1 MSQKTFTS
9 SIFVKLGQ
17 TQQNEEHLVKT
28 VELDFDPVTKTITK
42 DRKTSRESKKTE
54 IPPEFIIKPRRQF
67 VNEDQSAKFKASHDG
82 SSSTVLTWSKDG
94 TVLHS
99 SRKNKIYTDG
109 VLHILE
115 VKKVSTEDGGVY
127 TCTICNSG
135 GTAETT
141 AELEVYSEY
150 SKPQKSQKKVY
161 AAPSVDIPLQDITV
175 LHGDKNI
182 VLECK
187 FSNAVDSI
195 VCWYKN
201 GQPLHKS
208 LFTRQNFDGR
218 LSKLILTTIT
228 ESHGGLYECAAANTG
243 GEVRSCCRVAVMAP
257 GTRSIPPKFVN
268 PLSDQTLCVGDNLLL
283 EAKVTGYPRPSIKWY
298 KNQQEIKTSRV
309 LRTEFDGSTVRL
321 IMENVDLSDSDSYK
335 CIAEN
340 DVGIDQIKAKVT
352 VQREVIRKTDN
363 GTDVVQHSYTQPVS
377 PVNQGPVSPVNQ
389 GPVSPVNQRS
399 ALKPESATKLSSH
412 IRSQDI
418 SVRST
423 TRSGVEK
430 QPALPSR
437 ETSRELPSRETSR
450 EPPTF
455 VQELQDS
462 RVKTG
467 DPVELLVEV
476 KGSPPVEIVWVHN
489 NSEVNEDH
497 PVYRTTCSDNIHQLV
512 IPRCKPEDAGEFVC
526 EAYNEYGEI
535 DTFCR
540 LSVSEN
546 LSDMETIDENKE
558 ALPQVYH
565 AMARK
570 IQIEDSNDSD
580 RGTPPDFVLK
590 PRSAMVEKEKSA
602 IFLCRPEGNPRPSV
616 QWLKQGIVIENSDKY
631 KVTHGDDSILEIR
644 NVVIED
650 CGKYTCLLL
659 NPSGSVSTD
668 IELTMGK
675 PNTEFKDT
683 ETSAVRKRSIPDSP
697 KRSTLDSPKRT
708 PESPKRSAL
717 DSPKHLTPDSPKR
730 FTPEGSKRG
739 VINRKIEM
747 FDKPQDNSPSSN
759 KLIPAR
765 KLPTTFSSNLSRG
778 RQGHSHQTKEDFRDV
793 LNKIKTPKDNKLEHG
808 LASVRNKGLS
818 TSRVDSHSV
827 VSQRQ
832 RDKSPVKV
840 SDAVRKFSKESPS
853 TDQSMFVSSRN
864 NRNLNS
870 STTQSPKS
878 ISGARSSRINVRKL
892 ANDLSG
898 SPQSLKMSE
907 IENET
912 PQSKTICENKPK
924 VFNRCENE
932 ETESKTEFSVK
943 ERQAVIHS
951 DLKTIIG
958 KKQTMI
964 LQEQQIEGMKVNSAK
979 TLPSPTSEGYT
990 KTLPSPTFEGHKTLP
1005 SPISESHIKTLP
1017 SPFSEGHTKTLPS
1030 PTFEGH
1036 IKTLPSPT
1044 SEGRMKR
1051 NFLAEATQ
1059 NSAVEMGAVFGQKFE
1074 ADKIRTMPEK
1084 QKRTSVVE
1092 TPVTGQ
1098 VEFKILLEKKRN
1110 SLPATSSPTKLHST
1124 GSFREK
1130 MSGQKESDPSPIIK
1144 TSVKRINNVDEVLD
1158 RLKDRPPKPEQ
1169 KIVSSFTQSVPK
1181 SAERM
1186 NRSRN
1191 LGETRRLSRESS
1203 PNFRNVLNQIEAKTK
1218 IQESLPQLK
1227 RNDQN
1232 THYHDIK
1239 DKTVLTNR
1247 KPKVESSPKI
1257 TRSALPQKNSVE
1269 FSPSNYHH
1277 AKIVNNLES
1286 NNGISESSDS
1296 SEKSDHQVVE
1306 TKLEMQKSER
1316 AQKWNALSELYA
1328 EQADDQI
1335 SIQGNNM
1342 HQNGRIENTQN
1353 HNGGSLD
1360 KYERKISSVSYNN
1373 HSSPNND
1380 PHREMD
1386 RKNVSHR
1393 EVDRENVF
1401 ENMNG
1406 SNSESDVHESASE
1419 NIPENLGP
1427 GHAVMMNL
1435 KRTKFSEVE
1444 ELFED
1449 FSRIDREFE
1458 SLKRNPRYGP
1468 IEKLDVDD
1476 EDKKILRKISGLSS
1490 DLADDVTSSPSDDI
1504 RSVPSKKQT
1513 KYSKKFDF
1521 EKSPAIVEQL
1531 DFRHVLKRHV
1541 EPHHR
1546 QYPKFLADLV
1556 DVRVRE
1562 GQSVTLQCQ
1571 VSGIPRPDVAWAMNN
1586 KRIKPSK
1593 FFRMTYEDNT
1603 STLVIA
1609 GAYPE
1614 DDGEYVCSATNSLGT
1629 ARCSCHLYVE
1639 ECGSNPSNEV
1649 TDEEGP
1655 SDLSSNQT
1663 STFSSHTPVRKIS
1676 YSSTETPPFTPS
1688 FEQQPI
1694 TVSQQYEHKTPS
1706 MPSVSTS
1713 LDESNY
1719 DEFEDDFESVQ
1730 KQAPHI
1736 HEISPRNVVTERG
1749 QKLQLQVS
1757 FTAEP
1762 KPVVRWFR
1770 DSFEIIS
1777 NKLYSINTTEH
1788 FSRLIIDQVDGG
1800 DSGKYYVTVDNDV
1813 GSDSIDTT
1821 VTVLDVPSPP
1831 SKPYATETTLF
1842 TVILSWSEP
1851 DSDGGSLVKT
1861 YKVEMCNAEEE
1872 EWQTLSENCS
1882 STSFCA
1888 TNLAGH
1894 NPFFFRVSAKN
1905 KIGLSEPSPVS
1916 DVIVTKDNH
1925 PSHRLSVDSDDV
1937 FGTTGTYID
1946 NDSPIS
1952 PFLPRAMQ
1960 EEELPFT
1967 PRTVVPATEKV
1978 FEDHYDKIAEVGKGK
1993 FGNVYK
1999 CLHKTEKET
2008 WAAKVIK
2015 CRKKDEKFNVKNEIS
2030 IMNELTHPKLLM
2042 LRDAYETPKSMV
2054 LVMEYV
2060 GGGEL
2065 FDRVADEDL
2074 ELTERDCVHFMRQI
2088 CEGVRYMHEKS
2099 IMHLDLKPENILC
2112 VRKDSNLIKIIDFGL
2127 ARRFTPGESLKV
2139 MFGTPEFI
2147 APEVVNY
2154 EQIGLQT
2161 DIWSLGVICYVLLS
2175 GLSPFMGD
2183 SDGETL
2189 SNVTQ
2194 GDFDFDD
2201 EAFEEISE
2209 EARHF
2214 IEKCLLKNMKKRI
2227 TISECIEHKW
2237 LAHSERNSSKKLRQ
2251 SLRNLKQFMARRK
2264 WQKMGTAI
2272 RAIGRMSIW
2281 QKQRGDS
2288 KSIDHSSITS
2298 DSDIASQ
2305 SDLSVL
2311 PVSRSTSRGETDFKG
2326 ENLESSDTTETDEE
2340 VFNQSKDEDEDCE
2353 DDKCVNCE
2361 NNNKHIKTM
2370 SSGDTSAPAEI
2381 IKDMVDCEAVK
2392 GDVVRFDI
2400 AVEGHPTPHVEWLHD
2415 SSVIK
2420 EDSRHSFI
2428 QSHNGLH
2435 SLIIRDICESDEGDY
2450 TCKVV
2455 NDNGEDTCSA
2465 ELIVY
2470 GVNAF

>member
-1 MSQKTFTS
+1 MSQRTFTS
-9 SIFVKLGQ
+9 SIYVKLGQ

-28 VELDFDPVTKTITK
+28 VELDFDPVTKTIRK
-42 DRKTSRESKKTE
+42 DKKSSKESKKTE

-67 VNEDQSAKFKASHDG
+67 VNEDQSAKFKASYEG
-82 SSSTVLTWSKDG
+82 SLSTVLTWSKDG

-115 VKKVSTEDGGVY
+115 VKKVSAEDGGIY
-127 TCTICNSG
+127 SCTICNSA

-150 SKPQKSQKKVY
+150 NKPPKSQKKVY
-161 AAPSVDIPLQDITV
+161 AAPSVDIPLRDITV
-175 LHGDKNI
+175 LPGDKNI
-182 VLECK
+182 VLECE
-187 FSNAVDSI
+187 FSNATDSI

-208 LFTRQNFDGR
+208 LLTKQIFDGR
-218 LSKLILTTIT
+218 LSKLILATIT
-228 ESHGGLYECAAANTG
+228 DSHSGLYECAAANTG

-352 VQREVIRKTDN
+352 VQREVIRKTDD
-363 GTDVVQHSYTQPVS
+363 GTEVVQPFYTQPLS
-377 PVNQGPVSPVNQ
+377 PVNE
-389 GPVSPVNQRS
+389 RS
-399 ALKPESATKLSSH
+399 TFKPESATKLSSLKKSH
-412 IRSQDI
+412 DV

-423 TRSGVEK
+423 PRSVEK

-437 ETSRELPSRETSR
+437 ETSRE
-450 EPPTF
+450 PPIF
-455 VQELQDS
+455 VQELQDI

-467 DPVELLVEV
+467 EPVELLVEV

-497 PVYRTTCSDNIHQLV
+497 AVYRTTCFDNIHQLV

-546 LSDMETIDENKE
+546 LSDMETSDGSKV
-558 ALPQVYH
+558 ALSQVFH
-565 AMARK
+565 GIARK
-570 IQIEDSNDSD
+570 IPLDDPVDGD

-590 PRSAMVEKEKSA
+590 PHSVLVEKEKSA

-616 QWLKQGIVIENSDKY
+616 QWLKQGIIIENSDKY
-631 KVTHGDDSILEIR
+631 KVTHGEDSILEIR

-659 NPSGSVSTD
+659 NPSGSISTD
-668 IELTMGK
+668 IELTLGES
-675 PNTEFKDT
+675 NTEFKAT
-683 ETSAVRKRSIPDSP
+683 ETSTVKKRSTTEIL
-697 KRSTLDSPKRT
+697 KRSTLESLKRST
-708 PESPKRSAL
+708 PESPKRSTL
-717 DSPKHLTPDSPKR
+717 
-730 FTPEGSKRG
+730 EGPKRG

-747 FDKPQDNSPSSN
+747 FDKPQENSPLSN
-759 KLIPAR
+759 KLTPI
-765 KLPTTFSSNLSRG
+765 KLPTKFSSNLSRS
-778 RQGHSHQTKEDFRDV
+778 RQGHSHQKKEDFRDV
-793 LNKIKTPKDNKLEHG
+793 LNKIKTPKDKRTGHG
-808 LASVRNKGLS
+808 LVSVRNKELS
-818 TSRVDSHSV
+818 TSRVDTHSV
-827 VSQRQ
+827 IGQRQ

-840 SDAVRKFSKESPS
+840 AEAVRKFSDPHNI
-853 TDQSMFVSSRN
+853 DQSKLETSRN

-870 STTQSPKS
+870 SRTTESPKS
-878 ISGARSSRINVRKL
+878 ISEARSSRINVRKL
-892 ANDLSG
+892 ANELSG
-898 SPQSLKMSE
+898 SPKSLNISE
-907 IENET
+907 VENESH
-912 PQSKTICENKPK
+912 QSKTKCENKAEL
-924 VFNRCENE
+924 FNRCENE
-932 ETESKTEFSVK
+932 DTESKSEFSVK
-943 ERQAVIHS
+943 ERQAVLHS

-964 LQEQQIEGMKVNSAK
+964 LQEQQVEELKVNSAK
-979 TLPSPTSEGYT
+979 TLPSPFSEGRTKTLLSPTSEGLT
-990 KTLPSPTFEGHKTLP
+990 KTLPSPTSEGLTKTLP
-1005 SPISESHIKTLP
+1005 SPT
-1017 SPFSEGHTKTLPS
+1017 SEGHTKTLPS
-1030 PTFEGH
+1030 PTSEGH
-1036 IKTLPSPT
+1036 TKTLPSPT
-1044 SEGRMKR
+1044 SEGHTKTLLSPTAEGRSKR
-1051 NFLAEATQ
+1051 NFLAEASQ
-1059 NSAVEMGAVFGQKFE
+1059 NSAVEMGAVFGKKFE
-1074 ADKIRTMPEK
+1074 TDKIRTMPEK

-1092 TPVTGQ
+1092 RPVTGQ
-1098 VEFKILLEKKRN
+1098 SEFKKLLEKKRN
-1110 SLPATSSPTKLHST
+1110 SLPSTSSPAKLHST

-1130 MSGQKESDPSPIIK
+1130 MSGQKESDLSPIIK
-1144 TSVKRINNVDEVLD
+1144 TSVQRINNVDEVLD
-1158 RLKDRPPKPEQ
+1158 RLKDRPPIPEQ
-1169 KIVSSFTQSVPK
+1169 RIVTSFTESVPK
-1181 SAERM
+1181 SSERM

-1218 IQESLPQLK
+1218 IQDSSPQPK
-1227 RNDQN
+1227 RSDQN
-1232 THYHDIK
+1232 TRYHDSQ
-1239 DKTVLTNR
+1239 DKAVLTKR
-1247 KPKVESSPKI
+1247 KQKIESSLEN
-1257 TRSALPQKNSVE
+1257 TRSALPQKNRVE
-1269 FSPSNYHH
+1269 FSPSNYRHN
-1277 AKIVNNLES
+1277 KIVNNLES
-1286 NNGISESSDS
+1286 NNGVSEFSDP
-1296 SEKSDHQVVE
+1296 SEKSNHQVVE
-1306 TKLEMQKSER
+1306 KKVEMQKTER
-1316 AQKWNALSELYA
+1316 AQKWDALSKLYA
-1328 EQADDQI
+1328 EQTDDEN
-1335 SIQGNNM
+1335 SIQVTNR
-1342 HQNGRIENTQN
+1342 HQNGRNENRENQN
-1353 HNGGSLD
+1353 VFGSDKLD
-1360 KYERKISSVSYNN
+1360 RKISSVSYNN
-1373 HSSPNND
+1373 HSFQNND
-1380 PHREMD
+1380 PDREMD
-1386 RKNVSHR
+1386 RK
-1393 EVDRENVF
+1393 NVF

-1406 SNSESDVHESASE
+1406 SKSESDVHESALE
-1419 NIPENLGP
+1419 NIPENLSP

-1476 EDKKILRKISGLSS
+1476 ADKNILRKISGLSS
-1490 DLADDVTSSPSDDI
+1490 DFADDTTSSPSDDL

-1556 DVRVRE
+1556 DVRVSE

-1639 ECGSNPSNEV
+1639 ECSSNPSNEV

-1663 STFSSHTPVRKIS
+1663 SSFSSHTPVRKIS
-1676 YSSTETPPFTPS
+1676 YSSTETPSYTPS
-1688 FEQQPI
+1688 FEQQPN

-1719 DEFEDDFESVQ
+1719 DDNEFEDDFESVQ
-1730 KQAPHI
+1730 KQPPRI
-1736 HEISPRNVVTERG
+1736 HEISPRNVVTEQG

-1777 NKLYSINTTEH
+1777 NKLYFINTTEH
-1788 FSRLIIDQVDGG
+1788 FSRLIIEQVDGG
-1800 DSGKYYVTVDNDV
+1800 DSGRYHVKVDNDV
-1813 GSDSIDTT
+1813 GSDSTETT

-1851 DSDGGSLVKT
+1851 DSDGGSLVSN

-1872 EWQTLSENCS
+1872 EWQTLSDNCS
-1882 STSFCA
+1882 STSYCA
-1888 TNLAGH
+1888 TDLAAH

-1905 KIGLSEPSPVS
+1905 KIGFSEPSPVS
-1916 DVIVTKDNH
+1916 DVIVTKDSH
-1925 PSHRLSVDSDDV
+1925 PSHRLSVDSD
-1937 FGTTGTYID
+1937 
-1946 NDSPIS
+1946 
-1952 PFLPRAMQ
+1952 

-1967 PRTVVPATEKV
+1967 PRTVVPVTEKI
-1978 FEDHYDKIAEVGKGK
+1978 FEDHYEKIAEVGKGK

-1999 CLHKTEKET
+1999 CLHKEEKET

-2127 ARRFTPGESLKV
+2127 ARRYTPGESLKV

-2214 IEKCLLKNMKKRI
+2214 IEKCLLKDMRKRI
-2227 TISECIEHKW
+2227 TISQCIEHKW

-2288 KSIDHSSITS
+2288 KSNDHSSINS

-2311 PVSRSTSRGETDFKG
+2311 PVSRSQSHEETDFKG
-2326 ENLESSDTTETDEE
+2326 DNLETSDATETDED
-2340 VFNQSKDEDEDCE
+2340 VFNQSKE
-2353 DDKCVNCE
+2353 DDENCKEDHCVNCE

-2370 SSGDTSAPAEI
+2370 SSEDTSAPAEI
-2381 IKDMVDCEAVK
+2381 VKDMVDCEAVK
-2392 GDVVRFDI
+2392 GDIVRFDI
-2400 AVEGHPTPHVEWLHD
+2400 AVEGHPTPQVTWLHD
-2415 SSVIK
+2415 QSVIK

>member
-1 MSQKTFTS
+1 MKIKKQS
-9 SIFVKLGQ
+9 SKHHMTGHHPLFLHGKWNQCYIP
-17 TQQNEEHLVKT
+17 
-28 VELDFDPVTKTITK
+28 VE
-42 DRKTSRESKKTE
+42 
-54 IPPEFIIKPRRQF
+54 
-67 VNEDQSAKFKASHDG
+67 
-82 SSSTVLTWSKDG
+82 
-94 TVLHS
+94 
-99 SRKNKIYTDG
+99 NKIYTDG

-115 VKKVSTEDGGVY
+115 VKKVSAKDGGIY
-127 TCTICNSG
+127 TCTICNSA

-175 LHGDKNI
+175 LPGDKNI

-208 LFTRQNFDGR
+208 LFTRQIFDGK

-228 ESHGGLYECAAANTG
+228 DSHSGLYECAAANTG
-243 GEVRSCCRVAVMAP
+243 GEVRSCCRVAVM
-257 GTRSIPPKFVN
+257 
-268 PLSDQTLCVGDNLLL
+268 
-283 EAKVTGYPRPSIKWY
+283 GYPRPSIKWY

-340 DVGIDQIKAKVT
+340 EKQVLVLIRLKLRLQSKGSNQKNSIDKIHGYVT
-352 VQREVIRKTDN
+352 VGKERGKTYQGDIPILRDNN
-363 GTDVVQHSYTQPVS
+363 GTDVVQPSYTQPVVT
-377 PVNQGPVSPVNQ
+377 VNQE
-389 GPVSPVNQRS
+389 PVSPVNQRS
-399 ALKPESATKLSSH
+399 ALKAESAPKLSSH
-412 IRSQDI
+412 KKSHDI

-423 TRSGVEK
+423 TRSGVDK
-430 QPALPSR
+430 QPA
-437 ETSRELPSRETSR
+437 LPSRETSR

-455 VQELQDS
+455 VQELQDI

-467 DPVELLVEV
+467 EPVEILVEV

-535 DTFCR
+535 DTYCR
-540 LSVSEN
+540 LSVSDN
-546 LSDMETIDENKE
+546 ISDMETIDENKA
-558 ALPQVYH
+558 ALPQVTH
-565 AMARK
+565 VVARK
-570 IQIEDSNDSD
+570 IQIEDSNF
-580 RGTPPDFVLK
+580 R
-590 PRSAMVEKEKSA
+590 
-602 IFLCRPEGNPRPSV
+602 NPRPSV

-644 NVVIED
+644 NVVMED

-675 PNTEFKDT
+675 PNTEYKAA

-697 KRSTLDSPKRT
+697 KRSTLDSPMRST
-708 PESPKRSAL
+708 PESPKRSTL
-717 DSPKHLTPDSPKR
+717 DSPKRSTPDSPKQ
-730 FTPEGSKRG
+730 T
-739 VINRKIEM
+739 
-747 FDKPQDNSPSSN
+747 SPLSN
-759 KLIPAR
+759 KLTPAR

-778 RQGHSHQTKEDFRDV
+778 RQGHSHQKKEDFRDV
-793 LNKIKTPKDNKLEHG
+793 LNKIKTPKDKRTEHG
-808 LASVRNKGLS
+808 LASVRNKEFS
-818 TSRVDSHSV
+818 TSRVDTHSV
-827 VSQRQ
+827 IGQRQ

-840 SDAVRKFSKESPS
+840 SDAVRKFSKESPG
-853 TDQSMFVSSRN
+853 TDQSMFVTSRN

-870 STTQSPKS
+870 SRTAESPKS
-878 ISGARSSRINVRKL
+878 VSGARSSRINVRKL

-898 SPQSLKMSE
+898 SPQNLNMSE
-907 IENET
+907 VKNES
-912 PQSKTICENKPK
+912 PESETICENKTS

-932 ETESKTEFSVK
+932 ETEPKTEFSVK
-943 ERQAVIHS
+943 ERQAVLHS

-964 LQEQQIEGMKVNSAK
+964 LQEQQIEGLKVNSAK

-990 KTLPSPTFEGHKTLP
+990 KTLPSPISEGHT
-1005 SPISESHIKTLP
+1005 KTLP

-1030 PTFEGH
+1030 PT
-1036 IKTLPSPT
+1036 
-1044 SEGRMKR
+1044 SEGRTKR
-1051 NFLAEATQ
+1051 NFLAEAAQ

-1074 ADKIRTMPEK
+1074 TDKIRTMPEK

-1092 TPVTGQ
+1092 RPVTGQ
-1098 VEFKILLEKKRN
+1098 IEFKKMLEKKRN
-1110 SLPATSSPTKLHST
+1110 SLPATSSPAKLHST

-1144 TSVKRINNVDEVLD
+1144 TSVQRINNVDEVLD

-1169 KIVSSFTQSVPK
+1169 KIVSSLTQSVPK

-1218 IQESLPQLK
+1218 IQESSPQPK
-1227 RNDQN
+1227 TNDQN
-1232 THYHDIK
+1232 TRYHDSQ
-1239 DKTVLTNR
+1239 DKAVLTNR
-1247 KPKVESSPKI
+1247 KPKIVSSPEI

-1269 FSPSNYHH
+1269 FSPSNFHH
-1277 AKIVNNLES
+1277 AKIVNNFES
-1286 NNGISESSDS
+1286 NNGVSEFSDS

-1306 TKLEMQKSER
+1306 TKLKMQKSER

-1328 EQADDQI
+1328 EQADDEI
-1335 SIQGNNM
+1335 NIQGTNM
-1342 HQNGRIENTQN
+1342 QQNGRIENTEN

-1360 KYERKISSVSYNN
+1360 KYERKISSVSYNH
-1373 HSSPNND
+1373 HSSQND
-1380 PHREMD
+1380 EPHREMD
-1386 RKNVSHR
+1386 RKNVYK
-1393 EVDRENVF
+1393 
-1401 ENMNG
+1401 NMNG

-1556 DVRVRE
+1556 DVRVSE

-1639 ECGSNPSNEV
+1639 ECSSNPSNEV

-1663 STFSSHTPVRKIS
+1663 STFSSHNPVRKIS
-1676 YSSTETPPFTPS
+1676 YSSTETPPYTPS

-1730 KQAPHI
+1730 KQAPRI

-1788 FSRLIIDQVDGG
+1788 FSRLIIEQVDGG
-1800 DSGKYYVTVDNDV
+1800 DSGKYNVTVDNDF

-1821 VTVLDVPSPP
+1821 VTVLDVPSSP

-1861 YKVEMCNAEEE
+1861 YRVEMCNAEEE

-1882 STSFCA
+1882 STSYCA
-1888 TNLAGH
+1888 TNLAVTIH
-1894 NPFFFRVSAKN
+1894 FFS
-1905 KIGLSEPSPVS
+1905 I
-1916 DVIVTKDNH
+1916 TKDNH

-1967 PRTVVPATEKV
+1967 PRTVVPATEKI
-1978 FEDHYDKIAEVGKGK
+1978 FEDHYDKIAEVGKVHCIMLPNTIYLNVFFRGK

-2227 TISECIEHKW
+2227 TISQCIEHKW

-2272 RAIGRMSIW
+2272 RAIGRMSVW

-2353 DDKCVNCE
+2353 DDNCVNCE

-2415 SSVIK
+2415 QSVIK

-2428 QSHNGLH
+2428 ASHNGLH

-2450 TCKVV
+2450 TCKVA

>member
-1 MSQKTFTS
+1 ME
-9 SIFVKLGQ
+9 G
-17 TQQNEEHLVKT
+17 
-28 VELDFDPVTKTITK
+28 
-42 DRKTSRESKKTE
+42 
-54 IPPEFIIKPRRQF
+54 
-67 VNEDQSAKFKASHDG
+67 
-82 SSSTVLTWSKDG
+82 
-94 TVLHS
+94 
-99 SRKNKIYTDG
+99 
-109 VLHILE
+109 
-115 VKKVSTEDGGVY
+115 
-127 TCTICNSG
+127 
-135 GTAETT
+135 
-141 AELEVYSEY
+141 
-150 SKPQKSQKKVY
+150 
-161 AAPSVDIPLQDITV
+161 
-175 LHGDKNI
+175 NI
-182 VLECK
+182 ATL
-187 FSNAVDSI
+187 N
-195 VCWYKN
+195 N
-201 GQPLHKS
+201 
-208 LFTRQNFDGR
+208 
-218 LSKLILTTIT
+218 
-228 ESHGGLYECAAANTG
+228 
-243 GEVRSCCRVAVMAP
+243 AP

-1586 KRIKPSK
+1586 KRIKTSKRIQPSK

>member
-1 MSQKTFTS
+1 MSQRTFTS
-9 SIFVKLGQ
+9 SIYVKLGQ

-28 VELDFDPVTKTITK
+28 VELDFDPVTKTIRK
-42 DRKTSRESKKTE
+42 DKKSSKESKKTE

-67 VNEDQSAKFKASHDG
+67 VNEDQSAKFKASYEG
-82 SSSTVLTWSKDG
+82 SLSTVLTWSKDG

-115 VKKVSTEDGGVY
+115 VKKVSAEDGGIY
-127 TCTICNSG
+127 SCTICNSA

-141 AELEVYSEY
+141 AELEVYN
-150 SKPQKSQKKVY
+150 KPPKSQKKVY
-161 AAPSVDIPLQDITV
+161 AAPSVDIPLRDITV
-175 LHGDKNI
+175 LPGDKNI
-182 VLECK
+182 VLECE
-187 FSNAVDSI
+187 FSNATDSI

-208 LFTRQNFDGR
+208 LLTKQIFDGR
-218 LSKLILTTIT
+218 LSKLILATIT
-228 ESHGGLYECAAANTG
+228 DSHSGLYECAAANTG

-352 VQREVIRKTDN
+352 VQREVIRKTDD
-363 GTDVVQHSYTQPVS
+363 GTEVVQPFYTQPLS
-377 PVNQGPVSPVNQ
+377 PVNE
-389 GPVSPVNQRS
+389 RS
-399 ALKPESATKLSSH
+399 TFKPESATKLSSLKKSH
-412 IRSQDI
+412 DV

-423 TRSGVEK
+423 PRSVEK

-437 ETSRELPSRETSR
+437 ETSRE
-450 EPPTF
+450 PPIF
-455 VQELQDS
+455 VQELQDI

-467 DPVELLVEV
+467 EPVELLVEV

-497 PVYRTTCSDNIHQLV
+497 AVYRTTCFDNIHQLV

-546 LSDMETIDENKE
+546 LSDMETSDGSKV
-558 ALPQVYH
+558 ALSQVFH
-565 AMARK
+565 GIARK
-570 IQIEDSNDSD
+570 IPLDDPVDGD

-590 PRSAMVEKEKSA
+590 PHSVLVEKEKSA

-616 QWLKQGIVIENSDKY
+616 QWLKQGIIIENSDKY
-631 KVTHGDDSILEIR
+631 KVTHGEDSILEIR

-659 NPSGSVSTD
+659 NPSGSISTD
-668 IELTMGK
+668 IELTLGES
-675 PNTEFKDT
+675 NTEFKAT
-683 ETSAVRKRSIPDSP
+683 ETSTVKKRSTTEIL
-697 KRSTLDSPKRT
+697 KRSTLESLKRST
-708 PESPKRSAL
+708 PESPKRSTL
-717 DSPKHLTPDSPKR
+717 
-730 FTPEGSKRG
+730 EGPKRG

-747 FDKPQDNSPSSN
+747 FDKPQENSPLSN
-759 KLIPAR
+759 KLTPI
-765 KLPTTFSSNLSRG
+765 KLPTKFSSNLSRS
-778 RQGHSHQTKEDFRDV
+778 RQGHSHQKKEDFRDV
-793 LNKIKTPKDNKLEHG
+793 LNKIKTPKDKRTGHG
-808 LASVRNKGLS
+808 LVSVRNKELS
-818 TSRVDSHSV
+818 TSRVDTHSV
-827 VSQRQ
+827 IGQRQ

-840 SDAVRKFSKESPS
+840 AEAVRKFSDPHNI
-853 TDQSMFVSSRN
+853 DQSKLETSRN

-870 STTQSPKS
+870 SRTTESPKS
-878 ISGARSSRINVRKL
+878 ISEARSSRINVRKL
-892 ANDLSG
+892 ANELSG
-898 SPQSLKMSE
+898 SPKSLNISE
-907 IENET
+907 VENESH
-912 PQSKTICENKPK
+912 QSKTKCENKAEL
-924 VFNRCENE
+924 FNRCENE
-932 ETESKTEFSVK
+932 DTESKSEFSVK
-943 ERQAVIHS
+943 ERQAVLHS

-964 LQEQQIEGMKVNSAK
+964 LQEQQVEELKVNSAK
-979 TLPSPTSEGYT
+979 TLPSPFSEGRTKTLLSPTSEGLT
-990 KTLPSPTFEGHKTLP
+990 KTLPSPTSEGLTKTLP
-1005 SPISESHIKTLP
+1005 SPT
-1017 SPFSEGHTKTLPS
+1017 SEGHTKTLPS
-1030 PTFEGH
+1030 PTSEGH
-1036 IKTLPSPT
+1036 TKTLPSPT
-1044 SEGRMKR
+1044 SEGHTKTLLSPTAEGRSKR
-1051 NFLAEATQ
+1051 NFLAEASQ
-1059 NSAVEMGAVFGQKFE
+1059 NSAVEMGAVFGKKFE
-1074 ADKIRTMPEK
+1074 TDKIRTMPEK

-1092 TPVTGQ
+1092 RPVTGQ
-1098 VEFKILLEKKRN
+1098 SEFKKLLEKKRN
-1110 SLPATSSPTKLHST
+1110 SLPSTSSPAKLHST

-1130 MSGQKESDPSPIIK
+1130 MSGQKESDLSPIIK
-1144 TSVKRINNVDEVLD
+1144 TSVQRINNVDEVLD
-1158 RLKDRPPKPEQ
+1158 RLKDRPPIPEQ
-1169 KIVSSFTQSVPK
+1169 RIVTSFTESVPK
-1181 SAERM
+1181 SSERM

-1218 IQESLPQLK
+1218 IQDSSPQPK
-1227 RNDQN
+1227 RSDQN
-1232 THYHDIK
+1232 TRYHDSQ
-1239 DKTVLTNR
+1239 DKAVLTKR
-1247 KPKVESSPKI
+1247 KQKIESSLEN
-1257 TRSALPQKNSVE
+1257 TRSALPQKNRVE
-1269 FSPSNYHH
+1269 FSPSNYRHN
-1277 AKIVNNLES
+1277 KIVNNLES
-1286 NNGISESSDS
+1286 NNGVSEFSDP
-1296 SEKSDHQVVE
+1296 SEKSNHQVVE
-1306 TKLEMQKSER
+1306 KKVEMQKTER
-1316 AQKWNALSELYA
+1316 AQKWDALSKLYA
-1328 EQADDQI
+1328 EQTDDEN
-1335 SIQGNNM
+1335 SIQVTNR
-1342 HQNGRIENTQN
+1342 HQNGRNENRENQN
-1353 HNGGSLD
+1353 VFGSDKLD
-1360 KYERKISSVSYNN
+1360 RKISSVSYNN
-1373 HSSPNND
+1373 HSFQNND
-1380 PHREMD
+1380 PDREMD
-1386 RKNVSHR
+1386 RK
-1393 EVDRENVF
+1393 NVF

-1406 SNSESDVHESASE
+1406 SKSESDVHESALE
-1419 NIPENLGP
+1419 NIPENLSP

-1476 EDKKILRKISGLSS
+1476 ADKNILRKISGLSS
-1490 DLADDVTSSPSDDI
+1490 DFADDTTSSPSDDL

-1556 DVRVRE
+1556 DVRVSE

-1639 ECGSNPSNEV
+1639 ECSSNPSNEV

-1663 STFSSHTPVRKIS
+1663 SSFSSHTPVRKIS
-1676 YSSTETPPFTPS
+1676 YSSTETPSYTPS
-1688 FEQQPI
+1688 FEQQPN

-1719 DEFEDDFESVQ
+1719 DDNEFEDDFESVQ
-1730 KQAPHI
+1730 KQPPRI
-1736 HEISPRNVVTERG
+1736 HEISPRNVVTEQG

-1777 NKLYSINTTEH
+1777 NKLYFINTTEH
-1788 FSRLIIDQVDGG
+1788 FSRLIIEQVDGG
-1800 DSGKYYVTVDNDV
+1800 DSGRYHVKVDNDV
-1813 GSDSIDTT
+1813 GSDSTETT

-1851 DSDGGSLVKT
+1851 DSDGGSLVSN

-1872 EWQTLSENCS
+1872 EWQTLSDNCS
-1882 STSFCA
+1882 STSYCA
-1888 TNLAGH
+1888 TDLAAH

-1905 KIGLSEPSPVS
+1905 KIGFSEPSPVS
-1916 DVIVTKDNH
+1916 DVIVTKDSH

-1937 FGTTGTYID
+1937 FGTTSIYID

-1967 PRTVVPATEKV
+1967 PRTVVPVTEKI
-1978 FEDHYDKIAEVGKGK
+1978 FEDHYEKIAEVGKGK

-1999 CLHKTEKET
+1999 CLHKEEKET

-2127 ARRFTPGESLKV
+2127 ARRYTPGESLKV

-2214 IEKCLLKNMKKRI
+2214 IEKCLLKDMRKRI
-2227 TISECIEHKW
+2227 TISQCIEHKW

-2288 KSIDHSSITS
+2288 KSNDHSSINS

-2311 PVSRSTSRGETDFKG
+2311 PVSRSQSHEETDFKG
-2326 ENLESSDTTETDEE
+2326 DNLETSDATETDED
-2340 VFNQSKDEDEDCE
+2340 VFNQSKE
-2353 DDKCVNCE
+2353 DDENCKEDHCVNCE

-2370 SSGDTSAPAEI
+2370 SSEDTSAPAEI
-2381 IKDMVDCEAVK
+2381 VKDMVDCEAVK
-2392 GDVVRFDI
+2392 GDIVRFDI
-2400 AVEGHPTPHVEWLHD
+2400 AVEGHPTPQVTWLHD
-2415 SSVIK
+2415 QSVIK

>member
-1925 PSHRLSVDSDDV
+1925 PSHRLSVDSD
-1937 FGTTGTYID
+1937 
-1946 NDSPIS
+1946 
-1952 PFLPRAMQ
+1952 